1 MGHGVRSALV
11 TSMIR
16 GLVED
21 HARVAA
27 NPGELLTQI
36 NRALSVILK
45 QAGTTMFATCFYLV
59 ADVQRAELRFANA
72 GHPVGLRLQRGEPIP
87 EKLQAD
93 GQGGPAMGIFPEV
106 KYSTS
111 IRSLIEGDLIMLF
124 TDGLFEV
131 EDSSG
136 ALFTEERL
144 HLSASRHAT
153 LPPQE
158 FFSALLAEV
167 RNFSQRET
175 FDDDVCIVGLEVRQ
189 VTNRES

>member
-1 MGHGVRSALV
+1 
-11 TSMIR
+11 
-16 GLVED
+16 VED

-72 GHPVGLRLQRGEPIP
+72 GHPVALRLQRGEPIP

-153 LPPQE
+153 LSPQE